1 MHNQEPKD
9 EQSSDSINSRVMG
22 TRHFTASN
30 STDSTS
36 AEMLNFADLEP
47 CKSPD
52 EAFARIQV
60 LEDIQKQTEKKA
72 SESEK

>member
-1 MHNQEPKD
+1 MSFDKSKSD
-9 EQSSDSINSRVMG
+9 QSPGAVSSRAVGDSP
-22 TRHFTASN
+22 FTVSN